1 MYQQQRFEHIVVTRP
16 DTAALK
22 PRGPVVRGSTTL
34 LPQRAPG
41 TALAHWLR
49 GNTREGGRSD
59 AGERYIKGGGDG
71 LMRHVWVQGRTEDR
85 TGIRSQDGPLQ
96 PSPVPEEA
104 DGPHGCQCVSMLWVS
119 LHYIF

>member
-1 MYQQQRFEHIVVTRP
+1 MYQQQRFEHIVVTWP

-22 PRGPVVRGSTTL
+22 PRGPVVQGVYHPSPPEGAGDR
-34 LPQRAPG
+34 
-41 TALAHWLR
+41 R

-71 LMRHVWVQGRTEDR
+71 LMRHVWVQCRTEDR

-104 DGPHGCQCVSMLWVS
+104 DGPYGCECASMLRVY

>member
-1 MYQQQRFEHIVVTRP
+1 
-16 DTAALK
+16 
-22 PRGPVVRGSTTL
+22 
-34 LPQRAPG
+34 
-41 TALAHWLR
+41 
-49 GNTREGGRSD
+49 
-59 AGERYIKGGGDG
+59 
-71 LMRHVWVQGRTEDR
+71 MRHVWVQCRTEDR

>member
-1 MYQQQRFEHIVVTRP
+1 MYQQQCFEHIVVTRP

-22 PRGPVVRGSTTL
+22 PRGPVVQGIYHPS
-34 LPQRAPG
+34 PP
-41 TALAHWLR
+41 
-49 GNTREGGRSD
+49 EG
-59 AGERYIKGGGDG
+59 AGDQ
-71 LMRHVWVQGRTEDR
+71 WVQCRTEDR

-104 DGPHGCQCVSMLWVS
+104 DGPHGCECPSMLWVS